1 MKAMILAGGYATRL
15 YPLTKDRPKPL
26 LPVAG
31 KPMIEYIIE
40 KLEDIKE
47 IDEIY
52 IVTNERFYDRF
63 MAWHESYESGKKIK
77 ILNDGSKSEED
88 RLGAIGD
95 MKFFLEKGRIKDDV
109 IIIGGDN
116 LFDFNVKD
124 VIDFFYDKNEPVVV
138 LHDIKQHDLAMR
150 FGVVEIDGNE
160 RLISFEEKPQ
170 NPKTTLIAIC
180 MYLFPKESLHMI
192 SEYIDK
198 GYNPDQPGRY
208 IEWLHKVRHVFGF
221 VFEGE
226 WFDIGDHD
234 KLAEANELYER
245 KKKKRVA

>member
-1 MKAMILAGGYATRL
+1 M
-15 YPLTKDRPKPL
+15 
-26 LPVAG
+26 
-31 KPMIEYIIE
+31 
-40 KLEDIKE
+40 
-47 IDEIY
+47 
-52 IVTNERFYDRF
+52 
-63 MAWHESYESGKKIK
+63 
-77 ILNDGSKSEED
+77 
-88 RLGAIGD
+88 
-95 MKFFLEKGRIKDDV
+95 
-109 IIIGGDN
+109 
-116 LFDFNVKD
+116 KD

-180 MYLFPKESLHMI
+180 MYLFPKENLHMI
-192 SEYIDK
+192 GEYVDK